1 MQPVSSQDQGFLN
14 IKNRLKNKN
23 LLFAQ
28 GQNQSNRLTN
38 SQHQSDYLHSSTF
51 KDEFDKVRVSA
62 PPKVGP
68 KLNWES
74 SRLTEGDE
82 KPETNQ
88 NYFTYNPMR
97 KRQSM
102 KKMFKFD
109 TSIDELSD

>member
-1 MQPVSSQDQGFLN
+1 M
-14 IKNRLKNKN
+14 
-23 LLFAQ
+23 
-28 GQNQSNRLTN
+28 
-38 SQHQSDYLHSSTF
+38 
-51 KDEFDKVRVSA
+51 

-109 TSIDELSD
+109 TSIDELSDQGSQVEKLFQKVRDKISEYDISTLSAAAHGHA

>member
-1 MQPVSSQDQGFLN
+1 M
-14 IKNRLKNKN
+14 
-23 LLFAQ
+23 
-28 GQNQSNRLTN
+28 
-38 SQHQSDYLHSSTF
+38 
-51 KDEFDKVRVSA
+51 
-62 PPKVGP
+62 PPKAGP